1 VEEEK
6 STPSNPV
13 YKPINLPD
21 FQNGN
26 VKPSLAASPI
36 SNALAA
42 EFKSFAKDL
51 HDIPRL
57 LKEHQILFDLFAG
70 WRKTRSA

>member
-13 YKPINLPD
+13 YKPITLPD

-26 VKPSLAASPI
+26 VTQPASSDYWPSLRCVEPVV
-36 SNALAA
+36 
-42 EFKSFAKDL
+42 FAYFSDL
-51 HDIPRL
+51 NRP
-57 LKEHQILFDLFAG
+57 
-70 WRKTRSA
+70 

>member
-13 YKPINLPD
+13 YKPITLPD

-26 VKPSLAASPI
+26 VSLVEPGDERVRRFGI
-36 SNALAA
+36 GR
-42 EFKSFAKDL
+42 D
-51 HDIPRL
+51 
-57 LKEHQILFDLFAG
+57 
-70 WRKTRSA
+70 TRGVNG